1 MEKTVY
7 LVDNMVIC
15 AKAIAPFI
23 ESEFFVKNVWIIDEI
38 IYEARYSR
46 AINSI
51 KKLQHHIEAKD
62 CERLKQIVQD
72 CAEKYKVVKLYE
84 GCADAILLAT
94 ALSINDSSG
103 EQSELQFEHTTAIVV
118 TEEKGI
124 RAACDILQI
133 KWLSQASF
141 IRIAKHF

>member
-15 AKAIAPFI
+15 SKAIVPFI
-23 ESEFFVKNVWIIDEI
+23 ENEFFVKNVWIIDEV
-38 IYEARYSR
+38 IYEARNSK
-46 AINSI
+46 AISSI
-51 KKLQHHIEAKD
+51 KELQHHIEAKE

-72 CAEKYKVVKLYE
+72 CVEKYKIVKLYE

-94 ALSINDSSG
+94 ALSINDSSS
-103 EQSELQFEHTTAIVV
+103 EQSELQFEYTTPIVV
-118 TEEKGI
+118 TQEKGI
-124 RAACDILQI
+124 RDACDILQI
-133 KWLSQASF
+133 KWISQASF

>member
-1 MEKTVY
+1 
-7 LVDNMVIC
+7 MVIC